1 MTKAKPLTFAP
12 RFQGMVYRNFNR
24 RSQHDSGGKKGGKGV
39 LKKQKKSFG
48 ETK

>member
-1 MTKAKPLTFAP
+1 LHHDFREWFTGTLIDVHSML
-12 RFQGMVYRNFNR
+12 QGF
-24 RSQHDSGGKKGGKGV
+24 KEGGKGV